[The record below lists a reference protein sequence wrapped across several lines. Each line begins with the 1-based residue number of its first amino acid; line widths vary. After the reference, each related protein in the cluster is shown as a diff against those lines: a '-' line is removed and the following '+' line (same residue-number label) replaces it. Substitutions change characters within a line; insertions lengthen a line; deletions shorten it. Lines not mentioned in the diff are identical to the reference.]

1 MDFEYFVLEAAE
13 RVLGW
18 EYSEEFSDEALSQA
32 VSDQAAL
39 MAKACSDQMNIGHM
53 SHRPEYRAFHW

>member
-1 MDFEYFVLEAAE
+1 MDFEYFVLEATE
-13 RVLGW
+13 RVLAW

-39 MAKACSDQMNIGHM
+39 MAKVCSDQV
-53 SHRPEYRAFHW
+53 SVLRLPDHRRFT

>member
-13 RVLGW
+13 RVLAW
-18 EYSEEFSDEALSQA
+18 EFSDEALSQA

-39 MAKACSDQMNIGHM
+39 MAKACSDQIINP
-53 SHRPEYRAFHW
+53 HRPEYRAFHW